1 MFYSSHFHHVSTNV
15 LLFFFSLL
23 SQLHFLT
30 QERTIACSG
39 EREQMSAAVA
49 QRLQKEPSSRFLGK
63 LKQRSHSIQFNP
75 SG

>member
-1 MFYSSHFHHVSTNV
+1 MCLQMYYY
-15 LLFFFSLL
+15 FFFPL

-49 QRLQKEPSSRFLGK
+49 QRLQKEPSTRFLGK
-63 LKQRSHSIQFNP
+63 LKRALSLHP
-75 SG
+75 V